1 MNIIPLFGTPPTVN
15 TDLIILTLYDGNGRL
30 EHELSNPTIPAPAIW
45 LTELTAA
52 SMLYF
57 KKPGGGGDQQGT
69 LACFSQRGRVDKKPP
84 SSDSFKLL
92 GKCFSVK
99 SDHFWLPN
107 TPENAAG

>member
-1 MNIIPLFGTPPTVN
+1 MQEK
-15 TDLIILTLYDGNGRL
+15 LTAALRAKVSRVAEPCMMEMDA
-30 EHELSNPTIPAPAIW
+30 LSNPTIPAPAIW

-52 SMLYF
+52 SKLYF
-57 KKPGGGGDQQGT
+57 KKPGGGGDRPGT
-69 LACFSQRGRVDKKPP
+69 GALACFSQRGRVDKKPP

-99 SDHFWLPN
+99 FDHFWLPK